1 MTGVTPP
8 DGDRPPCAHGRG
20 DTAAIAGRLDLA
32 ASIVGARLRPIGRR
46 GERPAG
52 VVLRFHA
59 AAPDGEDAFE
69 ISLVD
74 EAGGGLMSLGRYAE
88 ADVVAVWRGVAAAS
102 GLCPMTVDDSGALHR
117 PFPQIGRLRLG
128 AIRIRRGHG
137 LLGGRRPRFLT
148 RRKTARL
155 PRSPVVHRE
164 REIIGP
170 VRG

>member
-1 MTGVTPP
+1 MTGVTPR
-8 DGDRPPCAHGRG
+8 DGVHPPFADGRR
-20 DTAAIAGRLDLA
+20 DAVAMAGRLDLP
-32 ASIVGARLRPIGRR
+32 ASMVGARVQPVGCRGQRPV
-46 GERPAG
+46 G

-59 AAPDGEDAFE
+59 AAQRDEDAFE
-69 ISLVD
+69 ISVVD
-74 EAGGGLMSLGRYAE
+74 AAGGALMSLGRYAE
-88 ADVVAVWRGVAAAS
+88 TDVVAVWRGVAAAS
-102 GLCPMTVDDSGALHR
+102 GLCPMTMDESGALHR

-170 VRG
+170 VTG